1 MPMQSPITVNAHPNT
16 LAEVPASP
24 ADQEALTQLLEQLQ
38 AVQSV
43 NRQMQAQNQQIQA
56 QLLQLQAQLNN
67 HQQAPRSRPLPPVP
81 QGNSDYSNYVRLG
94 FRALKWL
101 FLFLVGFSITCV
113 VSASLRA
120 PEVVA
125 TLTSLMSLLLTP
137 MVVLT
142 LCIIIGC
149 AILESL
155 R

>member
-1 MPMQSPITVNAHPNT
+1 MQMQSPSTVSSPQSNWSELNPD
-16 LAEVPASP
+16 LSP
-24 ADQEALTQLLEQLQ
+24 AALTQMLE
-38 AVQSV
+38 
-43 NRQMQAQNQQIQA
+43 QMQAQNQQIQA
-56 QLLQLQAQLNN
+56 QLHQLQAQLNA
-67 HQQAPRSRPLPPVP
+67 QKSAGRSRPVPAQPP
-81 QGNSDYSNYVRLG
+81 SDYSSYVRLG

-101 FLFLVGFSITCV
+101 FLFLVGFSIACV

-125 TLTSLMSLLLTP
+125 TLTSLMSLLLAP

>member
-1 MPMQSPITVNAHPNT
+1 MPMQSPITVNAHLNT
-16 LAEVPASP
+16 GAAVPASS

-38 AVQSV
+38 VVQSV
-43 NRQMQAQNQQIQA
+43 NQQMQAQNQQIQA
-56 QLLQLQAQLNN
+56 QLFQLQAQLNA
-67 HQQAPRSRPLPPVP
+67 QKQASRSRSFQPVP
-81 QGNSDYSNYVRLG
+81 LSNSDHSNYIRLG

-101 FLFLVGFSITCV
+101 FLFLVGFSIACV

-125 TLTSLMSLLLTP
+125 TLTSLMSLLLAP